1 MIGDGDDK
9 QWFDR
14 VVEGERRERE
24 VYKRKVARVTGAGQE
39 RGSRAPSTF
48 HLGPLLTIDHVHRTF
63 HRQPAGLR
71 GRQETT
77 HVRPGSHP
85 KLGVPYWPSQL
96 FQRSSANVSLP
107 DRRISASLQE
117 CSQLSPRAGSIG
129 RLPTM
134 SFYMLDSSFV
144 CYSAMCR
151 MSITSPAHYVFHLH
165 TSCLIIPIK
174 L

>member
-1 MIGDGDDK
+1 M
-9 QWFDR
+9 
-14 VVEGERRERE
+14 
-24 VYKRKVARVTGAGQE
+24 ARVTGAGQE

-48 HLGPLLTIDHVHRTF
+48 HLGPLTIDHVHRTF

-129 RLPTM
+129 WLPTM

-144 CYSAMCR
+144 CYLLCVACLLLHPRILS
-151 MSITSPAHYVFHLH
+151 SIYTLHVSSFLSSSNYVLL
-165 TSCLIIPIK
+165 TYYRNERIATK
-174 L
+174 LCQHRNDLSLPRS